1 MSKTK
6 IEFSVGLLVCLG
18 LAAFVFMAFRVSG
31 LAGAT
36 SSKQQFT
43 VFAYFDNVSGL
54 VEGAKVT
61 FAGVTI
67 GRVQSINIEPKSS
80 KAKVLLALNEQAN
93 FISSDATAVVQTAG
107 ILGEKYIGLTQ
118 GAESD
123 VLHAG
128 SEIFDTQSSLI
139 LEDLIG
145 KLVMA
150 FIKKDDK

>member
-6 IEFSVGLLVCLG
+6 VELSVGVLVCLG
-18 LAAFVFMAFRVSG
+18 LLAFVFMAFRVSG
-31 LAGAT
+31 LAGST
-36 SSKQQFT
+36 SSSKQYQ
-43 VFAYFDNVSGL
+43 VSAYFDNVSGL

-61 FAGVTI
+61 FAGVTV
-67 GRVQSINIEPKSS
+67 GRVQSISIEPKSS

-93 FISSDATAVVQTAG
+93 YISTDATAVVQTAG

-118 GAESD
+118 GAESE
-123 VLHAG
+123 VLAAG

-150 FIKKDDK
+150 FVKKDDK